1 MADPDDPGDVLHHIA
16 EHLRLEESFGGDW
29 VPVERKKP
37 APGDARAESPSVPPS
52 VPGPTLRSRASEP
65 PPEARKPQGKGLE
78 RIQPAVRTSEK
89 EPLETSLGALSSIA
103 ADIARCKQCPLHKG
117 RTHTVP
123 GDGHPA
129 PRLCF
134 IGEGPGADEDA
145 TGIPFVGRAG
155 KLLTRM
161 IEAIGLKREEV
172 FICNTV
178 KCRPPGNRTP
188 EPSEIKACWPYLEKQ
203 IDAIRPEVIVT
214 LGRPAA
220 QTLLESDLPM
230 GRLRGRFSE
239 FRSIPVMPTYHPAY
253 LLRNPSAKSATWDDL
268 KKVHAFLT
276 TGEGVD
282 DDVPASPVEDP
293 PVDPEP
299 TKQGSLFG

>member
-1 MADPDDPGDVLHHIA
+1 MADPDDPRDVLHHIA
-16 EHLRLEESFGGDW
+16 EHLRLEERYGGDW
-29 VPVERKKP
+29 VPVERRKP
-37 APGDARAESPSVPPS
+37 EKQAPREQASSVPPS

-65 PPEARKPQGKGLE
+65 PPEARQPRGKGLE
-78 RIQPAVRTSEK
+78 RIQPPVRTTEK
-89 EPLETSLGALSSIA
+89 EPLETSLKALASIA
-103 ADIARCKQCPLHKG
+103 ADIARCKDCPLHKG
-117 RTHTVP
+117 RTNTVP
-123 GDGHPA
+123 GDGHSA

-161 IEAIGLKREEV
+161 IEAIGLMREEV

-188 EPSEIKACWPYLEKQ
+188 EPAEIKACWPYLEKQ

-220 QTLLESDLPM
+220 QTILESDLPM

-239 FRSIPVMPTYHPAY
+239 FHSIPVMPTYHPAY

-268 KKVHAFLT
+268 KKVHRFLT

-282 DDVPASPVEDP
+282 DDLPSPTAEEKKP
-293 PVDPEP
+293 DPEP
-299 TKQGSLFG
+299 SKQGSLFG

>member
-1 MADPDDPGDVLHHIA
+1 MADPDDPRDVLHHIA
-16 EHLRLEESFGGDW
+16 EHLRLEQSLGGDW
-29 VPVERKKP
+29 IPVERKKP
-37 APGDARAESPSVPPS
+37 AARDARAQSPSVPPS

-65 PPEARKPQGKGLE
+65 PPEARKPQGKGLG
-78 RIQPAVRTSEK
+78 RIQPAVRTTEK

-103 ADIARCKQCPLHKG
+103 ADIALCKLCPLHKG

-161 IEAIGLKREEV
+161 IEAIGLVREEV

-268 KKVHAFLT
+268 KKVHRFLT
-276 TGEGVD
+276 TGDGVD
-282 DDVPASPVEDP
+282 EDVPAAPAGDGPEDP
-293 PVDPEP
+293 GP